1 MTALDYKKQYES
13 KQFQDS
19 CLSVREDFGAIYSK
33 EKTVFHVW
41 APTARGMTL
50 LLYATGTDEEEG
62 AEKKGSHVMERI
74 GGGVWE
80 TEVKGDLHGVYYTYQ
95 VTQEDKT
102 EECIDIYA
110 KACGANG
117 KRGMVVDLERTD
129 PEGFS
134 EDKNFIQ
141 KNRNIFL
148 YELHIKDFSYDENAG
163 IDEKYRG
170 KYLAF
175 TQNGTTLKDHP
186 DIKTGID
193 YLKEIGVT
201 HVHLLPAFDYASVDE
216 TKDDSEY
223 NWGYDPANYNIPE
236 GSYAT
241 DCFHGE
247 VRIREFKQMVKALH
261 DAGIGVVMDMVF
273 NHTYVSDSPFQA
285 LVPYYYYRLDKE
297 GNLLDASAC
306 GNETASEHFM
316 YRQFMIQSVYYWA
329 KEYHIDGFRFDLM
342 GIHDTETMNQIRKK
356 LNQLPNG
363 ENILMYG
370 EPWAA
375 SEPSMEEGAVA
386 AVKKN
391 VSYLDEGIAIFS
403 DDTRDTIKGSVF
415 YEEIPGYVNGKK
427 GMEEKMKSVVCAWC
441 DGGHEFSPKSPKQII
456 TYVSAHDNYTLWDK
470 LAVTMQK
477 EVDYSVKDER
487 LLKANK
493 LAAAIIFTSK
503 GIPFIQAGE
512 EFARTKYGD
521 ENSYKS
527 SADINKLDWKRREE
541 FSELVEYY
549 KGLRELRQA
558 FSGLYDN
565 SKESIS
571 KIHFWDAEED
581 VVAFEI
587 TNREGHMDTW
597 DKLFVVYNSNEDASI
612 VDLPKGKWQLLADG
626 KSSVLWKNASGLDK
640 IKRKSGQVEIGGLS
654 AHIYGKRANH
664 LGGESME
671 FLEKVGETIT
681 TKGRDVAEKA
691 KDMAEIV
698 SLKNQINVCEEVIR
712 KNYIEIGKLYYEEH
726 IECENSAYERQC
738 SAIKNAENGIK
749 ELEAKIR
756 EIKGV

>member
-1 MTALDYKKQYES
+1 MTALDYKKLYES
-13 KQFQDS
+13 EQFRDN
-19 CLSVREDFGAIYSK
+19 CLSVREDFGAVYSR

-41 APTARGMTL
+41 APTAKEVTL

-62 AEKKGSHVMERI
+62 AEKKGSHVMNRI

-95 VTQEDKT
+95 VTQEDKA

-129 PEGFS
+129 PEGFI
-134 EDKNFIQ
+134 EDKSFTQ
-141 KNRNIFL
+141 KNPNTFI

-175 TQNGTTLKDHP
+175 TQNGTTLKDHLNR
-186 DIKTGID
+186 KTGID
-193 YLKEIGVT
+193 YLKELGIT

-216 TKDDSEY
+216 TKDGSEY

-241 DCFHGE
+241 DCYHGE

-261 DAGIGVVMDMVF
+261 DAGIGVVMDVVF
-273 NHTYVSDSPFQA
+273 NHTYLDDSPFQILA
-285 LVPYYYYRLDKE
+285 PYYYYRLDKE
-297 GNLLDASAC
+297 GKLSDASAC

-316 YRQFMIQSVYYWA
+316 YRQFMIQSVCYWA

-342 GIHDTETMNQIRKK
+342 GIHDVETMNQIRKK
-356 LNQLPNG
+356 LDQLPNG
-363 ENILMYG
+363 KNIMMYG

-375 SEPSMEEGAVA
+375 SKPAMEEGTVA
-386 AVKKN
+386 AVKEN

-427 GMEEKMKSVVCAWC
+427 GLEEKMKSVVCAWC

-477 EVDYSVKDER
+477 EVDYSVKDKR

-521 ENSYKS
+521 ENSYRS
-527 SADINKLDWKRREE
+527 SADINKLDWNRRAEYG
-541 FSELVEYY
+541 ELVEYY
-549 KGLRELRQA
+549 KGLHELRQA

-565 SKESIS
+565 SKESIGR
-571 KIHFWDAEED
+571 IRFCAAEED
-581 VVAFEI
+581 IVAFEI
-587 TNREGHMDTW
+587 TNRKEHTDSW
-597 DKLFVVYNSNEDASI
+597 DKLFVVYNSNEDAGM
-612 VDLPKGKWQLLADG
+612 VDLPQGRWQLLADG
-626 KSSVLWKNASGLDK
+626 NSSMLWKNASGFDK
-640 IKRKSGQVEIGGLS
+640 IKRKSGKVEIAGLS
-654 AHIYGKRANH
+654 AHIYGKKAYH
-664 LGGESME
+664 LGGESMD
-671 FLEKVGETIT
+671 FIEKIGETIT
-681 TKGRDVAEKA
+681 TKGKDVADKA

-698 SLKNQINVCEEVIR
+698 SLKNQINVCEDVIK
-712 KNYIEIGKLYYEEH
+712 KNYTEIGKLYYEEH
-726 IECENSAYERQC
+726 VECENSAYEMQC
-738 SAIKNAENGIK
+738 KAIKNAENGIK

-756 EIKGV
+756 EIKGM